1 MPGIKWGET
10 LVFAQGR
17 VPAPAPPTRVC
28 NCTRR
33 ERLGSPWPSRPGT
46 SVHAWVAGS
55 SQDLIKVHHSFLRAI
70 DVSMMAGGSTLAKV
84 FLDFKER

>member
-1 MPGIKWGET
+1 MP
-10 LVFAQGR
+10 
-17 VPAPAPPTRVC
+17 
-28 NCTRR
+28 
-33 ERLGSPWPSRPGT
+33 PSLLHLLMRGCFL
-46 SVHAWVAGS
+46 

>member
-1 MPGIKWGET
+1 MA
-10 LVFAQGR
+10 F
-17 VPAPAPPTRVC
+17 PAWRTR
-28 NCTRR
+28 
-33 ERLGSPWPSRPGT
+33 SRT
-46 SVHAWVAGS
+46 VAGS